1 MRMKKNIFSNIKFR
15 MPSTKTMI
23 TGIILILVMA
33 GLLYIN
39 AHPPIRHSI
48 IRFFNPEYIPVE
60 CQLKIKDTA
69 STQFA
74 GMDDKVFLMTG
85 EGLIQADHKLNTNTF
100 ANQSGSKPQIDSQN
114 DKYIQFFANSKVVF
128 TGDMDSPREI
138 HQSSNVITATIN
150 KNGYYAIATEEKG
163 YKALITVY
171 NNKDEEIYKWHSAD
185 SYILD
190 MSLSPDNKT
199 LAAYTMNFGEK
210 DQKNLITVFKF
221 SEEKPVSSTEIDANF
236 IAEVKYISSSK
247 ILAVTSDNI
256 VLLSPKGD
264 IIWKT
269 SYEGEKL
276 IDYSI
281 NNKYIAVANL
291 SSSALLGKTV
301 VHIYNYNGELTGE
314 YDNSED
320 IIGIDSADDK
330 ILVTNKKSIHIIN
343 RKGKEINNIKFAKD
357 IKEGLLFGDTN
368 HAAIVTGN
376 VLHSVKIN

>member
-1 MRMKKNIFSNIKFR
+1 MKKNFFSNIKFR
-15 MPSTKTMI
+15 RPSIRTL
-23 TGIILILVMA
+23 IISIVLILVMA

-48 IRFFNPEYIPVE
+48 IRFFNPEYIPVAYE
-60 CQLKIKDTA
+60 LKVKDTA
-69 STQFA
+69 STHFNRVE
-74 GMDDKVFLMTG
+74 DRVFLMSG
-85 EGLIQADHKLNTNTF
+85 EGLIQTDYKMNTKTF

-114 DKYIQFFANSKVVF
+114 DKYIQFFASSKTAFV
-128 TGDMDSPREI
+128 GDIKDPKEI
-138 HQSSNVITATIN
+138 KLNNNVITATIN

-171 NNKDEEIYKWHSAD
+171 NSKDEEIYKWHSAD

-199 LAAYTMNFGEK
+199 LAASTLHFGEEG
-210 DQKNLITVFKF
+210 QKNMLTVFKF

-236 IAEVKYISSSK
+236 IAETKYISSSK
-247 ILAVTSDNI
+247 ILLVTSDNLI
-256 VLLSPKGD
+256 MLSPKGE

-269 SYEGEKL
+269 SFEGEKL

-281 NNKYIAVANL
+281 NNNYVAVANL

-301 VHIYNYNGELTGE
+301 VHIYNYSGEKTGE

-320 IIGIDSADDK
+320 IIGIDSAGGK

-357 IKEGLLFGDTN
+357 IKEGLLFGDSDY
-368 HAAIVTGN
+368 AAIVTGN
-376 VLHSVKIN
+376 VLHSVKID